1 MLEMCE
7 PPLFII
13 LITSYLRRTD
23 ASLIN
28 PSQEW
33 NNPEGLRW
41 SRSTDLRDGIEIY
54 NTEVSERTL
63 GIAKGIMR
71 TGVAKIWG
79 YEEVIEVST
88 IIFELHPRVGDSQG
102 QDHHEAQRFTEDS
115 VPAITEASEKLESNA
130 SSFKL

>member
-1 MLEMCE
+1 M
-7 PPLFII
+7 
-13 LITSYLRRTD
+13 
-23 ASLIN
+23 
-28 PSQEW
+28 
-33 NNPEGLRW
+33 
-41 SRSTDLRDGIEIY
+41 DGIEIY

-71 TGVAKIWG
+71 TRVAKIWG

-102 QDHHEAQRFTEDS
+102 QGHHEAQRFTEDS
-115 VPAITEASEKLESNA
+115 VPAITETSEKLESNA